1 MTVEHITKRYGK
13 KEVLKDICFEAK
25 DGECIGVLG
34 GNGSGKSTLLNVL
47 AGISKGN
54 GGSFS
59 YKSEELLKNSKSR
72 AKLVGYVP
80 QNTPLIE
87 ELTAKDN
94 LRLWYSGAEMKE
106 RLSDGVLAI
115 LGISDFINVP
125 VHKMSGGMKKR
136 LAIGCAV
143 AHNPKILLLDEPSA
157 ALDLSCKERIYNYLK
172 EFKASGG
179 IIILATHDVQELPL
193 CDKLY
198 ILKDGI
204 MNAYEYDGNVHRLAG
219 SL

>member
-125 VHKMSGGMKKR
+125 VYKMSGGMKKR

>member
-157 ALDLSCKERIYNYLK
+157 ALDLSCKARIYNYLK